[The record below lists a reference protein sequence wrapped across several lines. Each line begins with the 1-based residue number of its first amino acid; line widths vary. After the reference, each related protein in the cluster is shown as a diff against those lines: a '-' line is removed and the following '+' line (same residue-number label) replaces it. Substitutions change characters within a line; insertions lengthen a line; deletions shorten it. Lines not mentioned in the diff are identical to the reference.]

1 MFRGV
6 KCDNIPK
13 GSLECTYIR
22 ERPLYLYLARDMR
35 TKARPTTYERAWAYG
50 EVEQWVED
58 EVERELADMSGSL
71 EQLAGLEEEEEEGE
85 ESGSS
90 VHCSENCLRKY

>member
-1 MFRGV
+1 MQHSQRLPGV
-6 KCDNIPK
+6 HLGK
-13 GSLECTYIR
+13 
-22 ERPLYLYLARDMR
+22 RPLYLYLARDMR
-35 TKARPTTYERAWAYG
+35 TKARPTTYGRAWAYG

-90 VHCSENCLRKY
+90 VHCSENCLREY